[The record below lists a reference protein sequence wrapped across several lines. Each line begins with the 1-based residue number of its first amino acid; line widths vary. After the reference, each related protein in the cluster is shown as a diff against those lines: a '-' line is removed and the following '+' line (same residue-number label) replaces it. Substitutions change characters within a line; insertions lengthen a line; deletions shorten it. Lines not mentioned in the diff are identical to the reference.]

1 MLVGDNFTKTFTAD
15 VPMGISETCK
25 TKSTAV
31 TLGKFINQLL
41 LKVISLQEKSTGSLI
56 FWRNKES
63 KFLLDTL

>member
-56 FWRNKES
+56 F
-63 KFLLDTL
+63 